1 MKEIIKRNLKELNER
16 YNYLL
21 EEYEKDGYSYQE
33 DQINEVRSQIRI
45 LEKVLEESGDSD
57 E

>member
-1 MKEIIKRNLKELNER
+1 MKEIIKSKLNELNER
-16 YNYLL
+16 LDYLL
-21 EEYEKDGYSYQE
+21 KEYEKDGYSYQE

>member
-1 MKEIIKRNLKELNER
+1 MKEIIKSKLKELNER
-16 YNYLL
+16 YDYLL

-45 LEKVLEESGDSD
+45 LEKVLEESGEID

>member
-1 MKEIIKRNLKELNER
+1 MKEIIKSKLRELNER
-16 YNYLL
+16 LDYLL

-57 E
+57 D